1 MLYYYRITDYLQRS
15 AEVKSVKEEFL
26 RTAAVLGNEAIKT
39 LAEKRVAVFGVGGV
53 GGYAAEA
60 LARSGVGHITLVDFD
75 TVSLSNINRQ
85 IIALHSTVGR
95 PKTEVMRKRIA
106 DINPDCEVKEINCFF
121 DEKSAERFDF
131 KKYDY
136 VIDAIDSVKGK
147 TELAVC
153 CKNADTPLISAMG
166 AGNKLDP
173 TAFRVADIYDT
184 KVCPLARI
192 MRRELKL
199 RGVEKLKVVYSE
211 ETPVPPSFGDD
222 GRPTVGS
229 LPFVPSVMGLI
240 MAGEV
245 IKGLCRKERDG

>member
-1 MLYYYRITDYLQRS
+1 M
-15 AEVKSVKEEFL
+15 KEEYI
-26 RTAAVLGNEAIKT
+26 RTAAVLTEEAVVSLRGKS
-39 LAEKRVAVFGVGGV
+39 VAVFGVGGV

-60 LARSGVGHITLVDFD
+60 LARAGLGSITLVDFD

-85 IIALHSTVGR
+85 IIALHSTLGR
-95 PKTEVMRKRIA
+95 KKTEVMKERIA
-106 DINPDCEVKEINCFF
+106 DIDPDCEVKEIDCFF
-121 DEKSAERFDF
+121 DEKSAELFDF

-153 CKNADTPLISAMG
+153 CKKAGTPLISAMG

-245 IKGLCRKERDG
+245 IKDLCRKESDG